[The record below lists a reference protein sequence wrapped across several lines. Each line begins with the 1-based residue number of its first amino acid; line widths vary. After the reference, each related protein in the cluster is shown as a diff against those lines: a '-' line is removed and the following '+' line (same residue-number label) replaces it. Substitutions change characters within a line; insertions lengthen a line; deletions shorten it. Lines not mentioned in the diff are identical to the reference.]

1 MYIFLIL
8 GILSL
13 LSGIG
18 LIYWI
23 NRRRFY
29 RRNVAGLE
37 GFSSFEASLFI
48 RFIERIGKWL
58 AYALILFSLFLF
70 YLHSLE
76 KERIEDKKQRIE
88 MSDKA
93 SKIETN

>member
-1 MYIFLIL
+1 MYIFLTL
-8 GILSL
+8 SILSL

-48 RFIERIGKWL
+48 RSVERLGKWL
-58 AYALILFSLFLF
+58 AYILILFSLFC
-70 YLHSLE
+70 YYIYSTE
-76 KERIEDKKQRIE
+76 KTRIEEKQKRLEVENSTSITE
-88 MSDKA
+88 G
-93 SKIETN
+93 N